1 MTETPPPVL
10 EIKGL
15 VRRYATLVALGELDL
30 EVDEGEFVAL
40 VGPNGA
46 GKSTLLACVAGLL
59 EPSEGEVRVAG
70 ATAGSLPA
78 RAATSYLGDEPVLYD
93 DLSLEEHLEY
103 VARLHGLEDWERP
116 AADLVTRLGLDERVD
131 DLPAHFSKGMR
142 QKTSIALGLLR
153 PFELLLA
160 DEPFDGLDPP
170 SREVLTDL
178 LTEAAASG
186 AAVIVSTH
194 RLDIAER
201 ASRCIALFDGKVT
214 HDGPADEATMH
225 ETPALTRVLRPLSAI
240 GSQTYH
246 IVGDARRPQ
255 ADVIGCVPPHCPPK
269 QPARLVAGF
278 VPHPVEQALVI
289 GVAVR
294 LEAQQQVWIGSIEP
308 GRPASREGKDVLPDR
323 FGKPVDPEDLEELV
337 FQASLGRPLARTTF
351 GHQFGEDGGSRHTSA
366 GNPLEQ
372 SLDRSKGRRSCER
385 PRHQSR
391 RRASSALCSSL
402 QIELTRQIEQGPRRG
417 SDRNHA

>member
-1 MTETPPPVL
+1 MSEEHVPVL
-10 EIKGL
+10 DVKGL

-30 EVDEGEFVAL
+30 EIEEGEFIAL

-59 EPSEGEVRVAG
+59 EPSEGEVKVLG
-70 ATAGSLPA
+70 YNAGSIPA

-116 AADLVTRLGLDERVD
+116 AVDLVTRLGLEERVD

-153 PFELLLA
+153 PFQLLLA

-178 LTEAAASG
+178 LAESAASG

-194 RLDIAER
+194 RLDTAER

-214 HDGPADEATMH
+214 HD
-225 ETPALTRVLRPLSAI
+225 
-240 GSQTYH
+240 
-246 IVGDARRPQ
+246 
-255 ADVIGCVPPHCPPK
+255 
-269 QPARLVAGF
+269 
-278 VPHPVEQALVI
+278 
-289 GVAVR
+289 
-294 LEAQQQVWIGSIEP
+294 
-308 GRPASREGKDVLPDR
+308 
-323 FGKPVDPEDLEELV
+323 
-337 FQASLGRPLARTTF
+337 
-351 GHQFGEDGGSRHTSA
+351 
-366 GNPLEQ
+366 
-372 SLDRSKGRRSCER
+372 
-385 PRHQSR
+385 
-391 RRASSALCSSL
+391 
-402 QIELTRQIEQGPRRG
+402 
-417 SDRNHA
+417 

>member
-1 MTETPPPVL
+1 MTTETPEVPESGEDHAPVL
-10 EIKGL
+10 GVQGL
-15 VRRYATLVALGELDL
+15 IRRYATLVALGELDL
-30 EVDEGEFVAL
+30 EIEAGEFVAL

-59 EPSEGEVRVAG
+59 EPTEGEVKILG
-70 ATAGSLPA
+70 YNAGSIPA

-153 PFELLLA
+153 PFQLLLA

-178 LTEAAASG
+178 LTESAASG

-201 ASRCIALFDGKVT
+201 ASRCIALFDGQIT
-214 HDGPADEATMH
+214 HDGPADEATMQK
-225 ETPALTRVLRPLSAI
+225 L
-240 GSQTYH
+240 
-246 IVGDARRPQ
+246 
-255 ADVIGCVPPHCPPK
+255 
-269 QPARLVAGF
+269 
-278 VPHPVEQALVI
+278 
-289 GVAVR
+289 
-294 LEAQQQVWIGSIEP
+294 
-308 GRPASREGKDVLPDR
+308 LP
-323 FGKPVDPEDLEELV
+323 
-337 FQASLGRPLARTTF
+337 
-351 GHQFGEDGGSRHTSA
+351 
-366 GNPLEQ
+366 
-372 SLDRSKGRRSCER
+372 
-385 PRHQSR
+385 
-391 RRASSALCSSL
+391 
-402 QIELTRQIEQGPRRG
+402 
-417 SDRNHA
+417 

>member
-1 MTETPPPVL
+1 MNGEEQVSVL
-10 EIKGL
+10 DVKGL

-30 EVDEGEFVAL
+30 EITEGEFVAL

-59 EPSEGEVRVAG
+59 EPTEGEVKILG
-70 ATAGSLPA
+70 YNAGSIPA

-153 PFELLLA
+153 PFQLLLA

-201 ASRCIALFDGKVT
+201 ASRAIALFDGKVT
-214 HDGPADEATMH
+214 HDGPADEATMQK
-225 ETPALTRVLRPLSAI
+225 L
-240 GSQTYH
+240 
-246 IVGDARRPQ
+246 
-255 ADVIGCVPPHCPPK
+255 
-269 QPARLVAGF
+269 
-278 VPHPVEQALVI
+278 
-289 GVAVR
+289 
-294 LEAQQQVWIGSIEP
+294 
-308 GRPASREGKDVLPDR
+308 LP
-323 FGKPVDPEDLEELV
+323 
-337 FQASLGRPLARTTF
+337 
-351 GHQFGEDGGSRHTSA
+351 
-366 GNPLEQ
+366 
-372 SLDRSKGRRSCER
+372 
-385 PRHQSR
+385 
-391 RRASSALCSSL
+391 
-402 QIELTRQIEQGPRRG
+402 
-417 SDRNHA
+417 

>member
-1 MTETPPPVL
+1 MNEEHAPVL
-10 EIKGL
+10 DVKGL

-30 EVDEGEFVAL
+30 QIEDGEFIAL

-59 EPSEGEVRVAG
+59 EPSEGEVKVLG
-70 ATAGSLPA
+70 YNAGSIPA

-116 AADLVTRLGLDERVD
+116 AADLVTRLGLEERVD

-153 PFELLLA
+153 PFQLLLA

-178 LTEAAASG
+178 LTESAASG

-214 HDGPADEATMH
+214 HDGPADEATMQK
-225 ETPALTRVLRPLSAI
+225 L
-240 GSQTYH
+240 
-246 IVGDARRPQ
+246 
-255 ADVIGCVPPHCPPK
+255 
-269 QPARLVAGF
+269 
-278 VPHPVEQALVI
+278 
-289 GVAVR
+289 
-294 LEAQQQVWIGSIEP
+294 
-308 GRPASREGKDVLPDR
+308 LP
-323 FGKPVDPEDLEELV
+323 
-337 FQASLGRPLARTTF
+337 
-351 GHQFGEDGGSRHTSA
+351 
-366 GNPLEQ
+366 
-372 SLDRSKGRRSCER
+372 
-385 PRHQSR
+385 
-391 RRASSALCSSL
+391 
-402 QIELTRQIEQGPRRG
+402 
-417 SDRNHA
+417 

>member
-1 MTETPPPVL
+1 MSHDQLPVL
-10 EIKGL
+10 RIKGL
-15 VRRYATLVALGELDL
+15 VRRYATLTALGELDL
-30 EVDEGEFVAL
+30 EVEEGEFVAL

-70 ATAGSLPA
+70 AMSGSLPA

-103 VARLHGLEDWERP
+103 IARLHALVDWERP
-116 AADLVTRLGLDERVD
+116 AVDLVTRLGLDERVD

-153 PFELLLA
+153 PFSLLLA

-201 ASRCIALFDGKVT
+201 ASRCIALFDGKIT
-214 HDGPADEATMH
+214 YDGVADEATMH
-225 ETPALTRVLRPLSAI
+225 KL
-240 GSQTYH
+240 
-246 IVGDARRPQ
+246 
-255 ADVIGCVPPHCPPK
+255 
-269 QPARLVAGF
+269 
-278 VPHPVEQALVI
+278 
-289 GVAVR
+289 
-294 LEAQQQVWIGSIEP
+294 
-308 GRPASREGKDVLPDR
+308 LP
-323 FGKPVDPEDLEELV
+323 
-337 FQASLGRPLARTTF
+337 
-351 GHQFGEDGGSRHTSA
+351 
-366 GNPLEQ
+366 
-372 SLDRSKGRRSCER
+372 
-385 PRHQSR
+385 
-391 RRASSALCSSL
+391 
-402 QIELTRQIEQGPRRG
+402 
-417 SDRNHA
+417 

>member
-1 MTETPPPVL
+1 MSEEHVPVL
-10 EIKGL
+10 AVKGL

-30 EVDEGEFVAL
+30 EIEEGEFIAL

-59 EPSEGEVRVAG
+59 EPSEGEVKVLG
-70 ATAGSLPA
+70 YNAGSIPA

-116 AADLVTRLGLDERVD
+116 AVDLVTRLGLDERVD

-153 PFELLLA
+153 PFQLLLA

-178 LTEAAASG
+178 LTESAASG

-214 HDGPADEATMH
+214 HDGPADEATMQK
-225 ETPALTRVLRPLSAI
+225 L
-240 GSQTYH
+240 
-246 IVGDARRPQ
+246 
-255 ADVIGCVPPHCPPK
+255 
-269 QPARLVAGF
+269 
-278 VPHPVEQALVI
+278 
-289 GVAVR
+289 
-294 LEAQQQVWIGSIEP
+294 
-308 GRPASREGKDVLPDR
+308 LP
-323 FGKPVDPEDLEELV
+323 
-337 FQASLGRPLARTTF
+337 
-351 GHQFGEDGGSRHTSA
+351 
-366 GNPLEQ
+366 
-372 SLDRSKGRRSCER
+372 
-385 PRHQSR
+385 
-391 RRASSALCSSL
+391 
-402 QIELTRQIEQGPRRG
+402 
-417 SDRNHA
+417 